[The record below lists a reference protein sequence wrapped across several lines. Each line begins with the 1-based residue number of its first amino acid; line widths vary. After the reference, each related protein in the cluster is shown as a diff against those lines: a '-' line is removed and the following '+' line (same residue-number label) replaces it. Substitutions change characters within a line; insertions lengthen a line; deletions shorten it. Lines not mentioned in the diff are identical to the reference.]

1 MVDSISILQLAV
13 VLYNLARQHTWLP
26 WILPVQEEQLRQMS
40 QYLSCGLISC
50 CDKIY
55 AYDPISPNYV
65 NRMRQVY
72 AGLPNVRVAPLHF
85 APEDIS
91 GERLLAIMKV
101 DSDTRKLIV
110 LPKGY

>member
-1 MVDSISILQLAV
+1 
-13 VLYNLARQHTWLP
+13 
-26 WILPVQEEQLRQMS
+26 
-40 QYLSCGLISC
+40 
-50 CDKIY
+50 
-55 AYDPISPNYV
+55 
-65 NRMRQVY
+65 MRQVY

-110 LPKGY
+110 LPKGH